1 MKITPYIVEYQWG
14 SSDMTQSIEVK
25 VIVRA

>member
-14 SSDMTQSIEVK
+14 SSDMTQSTEVK
-25 VIVRA
+25 VVVTA